1 MAAALRSLNGGGGR
15 CWWRGAPRR
24 RRRSG
29 MGERRQG
36 RAAGRARCERG
47 ASSHVLLPALLP
59 LSVSL
64 PRPFIPCR
72 RRRSVLAAWSSTAA
86 AALGRGSEEAGPCAE
101 LGRDPT
107 PAMSASTGGRAATLP
122 RHGPRTR
129 AGFPEELAGGSQEW
143 CWPGITLHMS
153 SVVVAPVMSVYS
165 ARPQPVRSNAHREKE
180 REIKKKR

>member
-29 MGERRQG
+29 VGERRQG

-59 LSVSL
+59 LAMSL

-72 RRRSVLAAWSSTAA
+72 RRRSVFAAWSSTAA

-101 LGRDPT
+101 LGRDPA

-122 RHGPRTR
+122 RCGPRTR
-129 AGFPEELAGGSQEW
+129 AGLPEELAGGSQE
-143 CWPGITLHMS
+143 HMS
-153 SVVVAPVMSVYS
+153 SVVAAPVMSVSS